1 MFIWKEVNTS
11 KESLIYKNIRQ
22 LRTIATIENI
32 IRQGVGLQYY
42 SNAWKFEFSWIT
54 TTCVQVLFMCC

>member
-1 MFIWKEVNTS
+1 MRLLYMFIWKEVNTS

-42 SNAWKFEFSWIT
+42 SNA
-54 TTCVQVLFMCC
+54 